1 MNATKLRDGNYAAMR
16 AELPQ
21 KRREV
26 YDFLFLATRNHPE
39 GLTTRELAF
48 RMNRSVLEVR
58 PRMTELCQQGLA
70 RCVGRKQYEVDG
82 RTVSEGAYVALEEG
96 GLL

>member
-1 MNATKLRDGNYAAMR
+1 MNTIEVRNDNYHAMR
-16 AELPQ
+16 SELPQ

-26 YDFLFLATRNHPE
+26 YDFLLFATRNHTE

-82 RTVSEGAYVALEEG
+82 RTVSEGAYVGVEEG